1 MSMEKA
7 IASGKEH
14 RKPYYG
20 AKAIAKSCR
29 NHGSCVW
36 CEMNRKHKFLKKSVD
51 KKEIQCGHCCLSE

>member
-1 MSMEKA
+1 MSMEKS

-29 NHGSCVW
+29 NHGSCAW
-36 CEMNRKHKFLKKSVD
+36 CEMNRKHKFLKKNID
-51 KKEIQCGHCCLSE
+51 KKEIQDYT